1 MPGHSFGGFG
11 WVYRCSGEPKE
22 ETGGGHE
29 QELGIPVKLLREASG
44 HVVTVELK
52 SGEMYRGP
60 VIEREDNWD
69 CQLENITC
77 TAKDGRVSQ
86 MEHVSSVVVE
96 FMVIPVMLK
105 NGPMFKRRIRGK
117 GSSLGVGR
125 GRAVAM
131 RARAQ
136 VADRGASS
144 LGRDV
149 APPVRR

>member
-52 SGEMYRGP
+52 SGEMYRGS

-77 TAKDGRVSQ
+77 TAKVCPLFFLLCPLYSPSASYFIRSAPFLSFPFFAVADSEWRFCNLSVGCSQ
-86 MEHVSSVVVE
+86 M
-96 FMVIPVMLK
+96 IL
-105 NGPMFKRRIRGK
+105 RR
-117 GSSLGVGR
+117 
-125 GRAVAM
+125 
-131 RARAQ
+131 
-136 VADRGASS
+136 
-144 LGRDV
+144 
-149 APPVRR
+149 